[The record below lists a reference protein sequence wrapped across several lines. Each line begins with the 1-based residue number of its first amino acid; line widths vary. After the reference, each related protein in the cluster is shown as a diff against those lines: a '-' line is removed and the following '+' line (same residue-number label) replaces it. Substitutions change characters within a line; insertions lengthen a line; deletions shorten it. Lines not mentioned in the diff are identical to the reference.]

1 MTGDGSNDAAAIRLA
16 DVGIGLATHGSAAA
30 RNAADLVLTEPDL
43 TLLLDA
49 LVEGRMMWQRVR
61 DAVAILVGG
70 NAGEVAFTIFGTAR
84 AGRAAVGTR

>member
-1 MTGDGSNDAAAIRLA
+1 M
-16 DVGIGLATHGSAAA
+16 
-30 RNAADLVLTEPDL
+30 LTEPDL